1 MGLEVGRASGGAARH
16 SQWGLLPRSLEI
28 SPAPDAS
35 HTLGCAS
42 PRSPLGL
49 TAPCLWPAVPWG
61 CAREVPCPSHSGA
74 LKRQGWPAG
83 WLAEKGLA
91 RLGFAGCVRALLKRR
106 DM

>member
-1 MGLEVGRASGGAARH
+1 MGLEVGRVSGGAACH
-16 SQWGLLPRSLEI
+16 SQWGLLPWSLEI

-42 PRSPLGL
+42 LRSPLGL

-61 CAREVPCPSHSGA
+61 RVLGSALSQPLRGTQKAR
-74 LKRQGWPAG
+74 LAG

-106 DM
+106 DT